1 MTYDIN
7 TMTAQEVFDASGC
20 HLIRQGAQSVTPL
33 TCAYRGP
40 EGRMCAAGI
49 FIPDDVYAKHADPD
63 SEFGNALEAQSWSV
77 LAKQLGLSAHT
88 ELVQELQVVHDDA
101 EEPDP
106 DDFVRYVVQQLR
118 YMAARHK
125 FNTAAIEAAL
135 DERNANAARND

>member
-20 HLIRQGAQSVTPL
+20 HLIRQGAQSVTPQ

-49 FIPDDVYAKHADPD
+49 FIPDDVYAKHTDPD
-63 SEFGNALEAQSWSV
+63 SEFGNSLEAQSWSV
-77 LAKQLGLSAHT
+77 LARRLGISAHS

-101 EEPDP
+101 DDP
-106 DDFVRYVVQQLR
+106 DDFVDYVVRELR
-118 YMAARHK
+118 YMATRHK

-135 DERNANAARND
+135 DEKEAQCSTQ

>member
-101 EEPDP
+101 DDP
-106 DDFVRYVVQQLR
+106 YDFVEYVMLELR
-118 YMAARHK
+118 YMATRHK

-135 DERNANAARND
+135 AERNANAARND

>member
-20 HLIRQGAQSVTPL
+20 HLIRQGAQSATPL

-63 SEFGNALEAQSWSV
+63 SEFGNSLEAQAWD
-77 LAKQLGLSAHT
+77 LIAKQLGLSAHL

-101 EEPDP
+101 DSAH
-106 DDFVRYVVQQLR
+106 DFVDFVVEELR
-118 YMAARHK
+118 AIAKQRK

-135 DERNANAARND
+135 DERNANAACND